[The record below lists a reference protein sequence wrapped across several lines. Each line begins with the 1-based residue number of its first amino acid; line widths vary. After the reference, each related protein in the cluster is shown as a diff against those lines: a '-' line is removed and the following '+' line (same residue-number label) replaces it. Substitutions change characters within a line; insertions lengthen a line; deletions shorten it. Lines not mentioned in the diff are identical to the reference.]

1 MSSVLNGFN
10 ATIFVYGQTGSG
22 KTYTMEGYSYTTSE
36 RRPTYGNGIYG
47 AEESVGK
54 EMTPIIEEREQDL
67 GVTVRTIR
75 EFFE

>member
-22 KTYTMEGYSYTTSE
+22 KTYTMEGYAYATSE
-36 RRPTYGNGIYG
+36 RRSTYGNGTYG
-47 AEESVGK
+47 TEESVGK
-54 EMTPIIEEREQDL
+54 EMAPIIEGREQDL

-75 EFFE
+75 EFFD